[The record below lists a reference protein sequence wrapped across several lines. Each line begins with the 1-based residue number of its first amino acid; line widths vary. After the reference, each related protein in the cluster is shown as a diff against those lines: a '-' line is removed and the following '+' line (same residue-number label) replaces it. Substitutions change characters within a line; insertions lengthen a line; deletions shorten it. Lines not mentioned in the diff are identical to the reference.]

1 MLYTN
6 ILIVIVKM
14 TIKRPVS
21 QASSHS
27 LVGHIFRFQDWDD
40 FALDLD
46 LEGGKIIEDDEVD
59 NSDNDEDNK
68 IVMMRMMRLTIM
80 MTRMKIIT

>member
-6 ILIVIVKM
+6 ILIVIVIVKM

-21 QASSHS
+21 QASRHS

-40 FALDLD
+40 FALDF
-46 LEGGKIIEDDEVD
+46 II
-59 NSDNDEDNK
+59 
-68 IVMMRMMRLTIM
+68 MTIM
-80 MTRMKIIT
+80 MMTKL

>member
-6 ILIVIVKM
+6 ILIVIVIVIVKM

-59 NSDNDEDNK
+59 NSDDDEDEDNK
-68 IVMMRMMRLTIM
+68 IVMMRMT
-80 MTRMKIIT
+80 KIS